1 MDIVQMNEKLNFQI
15 EKNGNFENLKNYFK
29 NKQVVRFAIFN
40 NELMEAEYAEL
51 TEQSYNYKNIF
62 NFNPRKNVNN
72 SKFNAIMIVPTGI
85 GANVGGDSGDANAAA
100 KLIASTVDT
109 LITHPNVV
117 NAADMNEMTENTLYV
132 EGSILNRFITGQIG
146 LSPTRGNRILLISD
160 KSEHDY
166 ISNYTINTA
175 SAARVVLGADID
187 VVQIEKPPK
196 YYFYYNENNMAVGK
210 VNNLENLIEIVEK
223 YKNDYDSIV
232 LHTLMEGDSD
242 ELFDNYFNDNLNVN
256 PWGGIESMLTHSISN
271 LSNVSIAHAPMFYES
286 QLLYKYGIVNPKKCA
301 ETLSK
306 TELFCVIKGLFNSPK
321 IVNYSIEQG
330 ILTNQDVHV
339 LITPERAIGIPL
351 LAALEQN
358 ITVISVKD
366 NNNVMKNNLKDLP
379 WRQNQLIEVN
389 NYLEA
394 AGVLIALK
402 NKISPNT
409 VLRPIK
415 KTTILNGENNL

>member
-1 MDIVQMNEKLNFQI
+1 MDIVQKNEKLNFQI
-15 EKNGNFENLKNYFK
+15 EKNGNFEKLKNCFK
-29 NKQVVRFAIFN
+29 NKQIVRFAIFN
-40 NELMEAEYAEL
+40 NELMEVEYAEL

-85 GANVGGDSGDANAAA
+85 GADVGGDSGDANAAA

-146 LSPTRGNRILLISD
+146 LLPTRGNRILLISD

-196 YYFYYNENNMAVGK
+196 YYFYYNENNMAIGK

-271 LSNVSIAHAPMFYES
+271 LSNVSIAHAPMFYEN
-286 QLLYKYGIVNPKKCA
+286 QLLYKYGVVNPKKCA
-301 ETLSK
+301 DY
-306 TELFCVIKGLFNSPK
+306 FV
-321 IVNYSIEQG
+321 
-330 ILTNQDVHV
+330 
-339 LITPERAIGIPL
+339 
-351 LAALEQN
+351 
-358 ITVISVKD
+358 
-366 NNNVMKNNLKDLP
+366 
-379 WRQNQLIEVN
+379 
-389 NYLEA
+389 
-394 AGVLIALK
+394 
-402 NKISPNT
+402 
-409 VLRPIK
+409 
-415 KTTILNGENNL
+415 

>member
-1 MDIVQMNEKLNFQI
+1 
-15 EKNGNFENLKNYFK
+15 
-29 NKQVVRFAIFN
+29 
-40 NELMEAEYAEL
+40 
-51 TEQSYNYKNIF
+51 
-62 NFNPRKNVNN
+62 
-72 SKFNAIMIVPTGI
+72 
-85 GANVGGDSGDANAAA
+85 
-100 KLIASTVDT
+100 
-109 LITHPNVV
+109 
-117 NAADMNEMTENTLYV
+117 
-132 EGSILNRFITGQIG
+132 
-146 LSPTRGNRILLISD
+146 
-160 KSEHDY
+160 
-166 ISNYTINTA
+166 
-175 SAARVVLGADID
+175 
-187 VVQIEKPPK
+187 
-196 YYFYYNENNMAVGK
+196 
-210 VNNLENLIEIVEK
+210 
-223 YKNDYDSIV
+223 
-232 LHTLMEGDSD
+232 MEGDSD

-271 LSNVSIAHAPMFYES
+271 LSNVSIAHAPMFYED
-286 QLLYKYGIVNPKKCA
+286 QLLYKYGIINPKKCA

-366 NNNVMKNNLKDLP
+366 NNNVMKNNLKNLP

-394 AGVLIALK
+394 AGVLMALK